1 MDQFRRFFFAKDFD
15 LNSGNSTSVMS
26 MQIPDCFYRVS
37 VKALVV
43 DSSHKFLLVR
53 EDNGLWE
60 LPGGGLDF
68 GENPQEGLRRELLE
82 EMALEAKSISDK
94 PEYFFPAINPKGHYI
109 VNAVY
114 QTVLFHLDFVPSPE
128 CREIRFFSPV
138 EVFAIKEWMYPNVLE
153 FARLYKM
160 P

>member
-1 MDQFRRFFFAKDFD
+1 
-15 LNSGNSTSVMS
+15 MS
-26 MQIPDCFYRVS
+26 IQIPDCFYRVS

-43 DSSHKFLLVR
+43 DSSQKFLLVR
-53 EDNGLWE
+53 EENGLWE

-68 GENPQEGLRRELLE
+68 GENPQQGLRRELFE
-82 EMALEAKSISDK
+82 EMALEAKSIADH
-94 PEYFFPAINPKGHYI
+94 PLYFFPAINPKGQHI

-114 QTVLFHLDFVPSPE
+114 ATEFYHLDFRPSAE
-128 CREIRFFSPV
+128 CLEIRFFSPD
-138 EVFAIKEWMYPNVLE
+138 EVFEIKECMYPNVLE

>member
-1 MDQFRRFFFAKDFD
+1 MDWCHRFFFEKDFE
-15 LNSGNSTSVMS
+15 LNFGNSSTVMS
-26 MQIPDCFYRVS
+26 IQVPDCFYRVS

-68 GENPQEGLRRELLE
+68 GENPREGLRRELLE

-94 PEYFFPAINPKGHYI
+94 PEFFFSAIHPKGHHI

-114 QTVLFHLDFVPSPE
+114 RTVLFHLDFVPSSE

-138 EVFAIKEWMYPNVLE
+138 EVFQIKEWMYPNVLV
-153 FARLYKM
+153 FAGLYKIS
-160 P
+160 